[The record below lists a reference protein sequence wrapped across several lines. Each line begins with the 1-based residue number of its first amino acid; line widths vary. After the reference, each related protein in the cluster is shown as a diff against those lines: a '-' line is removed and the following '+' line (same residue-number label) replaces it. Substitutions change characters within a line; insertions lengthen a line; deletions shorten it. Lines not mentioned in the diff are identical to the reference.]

1 MHANCVLLGV
11 SIDLWACTLALAD
24 VSNREVF
31 DEDDDASSG
40 GIGDDDGDDDANA
53 EDALVTDDCEYVL

>member
-1 MHANCVLLGV
+1 M
-11 SIDLWACTLALAD
+11 WACTLALAD